1 MPIGSE
7 YGAGRRSVRSPIS
20 GWNSEAVIW
29 YVRVIRP
36 TWAKLS
42 WNWPF
47 STGYSARISDCI
59 MSLIRCEEVIAARTP
74 DATLRGATGAA
85 GEAATGAAGRSVDM
99 AGQALPGVR
108 AW

>member
-1 MPIGSE
+1 MPSGSE

-42 WNWPF
+42 WNWPL

-59 MSLIRCEEVIAARTP
+59 MSLIRCEEVIAASTP
-74 DATLRGATGAA
+74 EATLRGAAAADEETTGAA
-85 GEAATGAAGRSVDM
+85 RRSVDM
-99 AGQALPGVR
+99 AGQALPGTR